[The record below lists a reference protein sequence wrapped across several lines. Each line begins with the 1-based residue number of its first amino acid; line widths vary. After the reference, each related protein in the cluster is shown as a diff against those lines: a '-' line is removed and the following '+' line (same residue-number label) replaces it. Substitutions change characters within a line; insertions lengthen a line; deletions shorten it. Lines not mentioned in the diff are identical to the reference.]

1 MTDTKINKALERL
14 AGGYSVTEVTKEYAD
29 RDGELVLV
37 KKKETK
43 RFVPPDMKAIT
54 YLMGNDSFDG
64 RTDEEL
70 EAEKAR
76 LEEMARSMEGGEG
89 EMQNE
94 EC

>member
-54 YLMGNDSFDG
+54 YLMGNDSLDG

-76 LEEMARSMEGGEG
+76 LEEIARSLEEEGDSAE
-89 EMQNE
+89 
-94 EC
+94 